1 MVDNG
6 TIYISNDDGVAY
18 TIESKNIESRK
29 TEDMFTVNKTI
40 GDYKA
45 LELPSTG
52 KFDITLSI
60 DGKDVEAA
68 KINYVRKTIWFLLQ
82 LPNNM

>member
-1 MVDNG
+1 M
-6 TIYISNDDGVAY
+6 AY
-18 TIESKNIESRK
+18 TIEVEKIESRT

-52 KFDITLSI
+52 KFDISLKI
-60 DGKDVEAA
+60 DGMNVEAA
-68 KINYVRKTIWFLLQ
+68 KINYVRKTITDFNCNCLTTC
-82 LPNNM
+82 NRY